1 MSNKNKKYFWL
12 KLDKNFFKSHDI
24 EIVEAMPNG
33 KDYILFYLKLLCES
47 ISHEGCLRF
56 SDEIPYNDEMLATI
70 TRTNIDIVRSAV
82 KVFSQLKMMEVL
94 DDGTIFMRQVEK
106 MIGSE
111 TGWAEVKRKQRGQL
125 EDKSGQCPI
134 EKEKDI
140 DKDIDKEK
148 DNRFKKPTIE
158 EIQAYCNERNNN
170 VDANMFFDFYES
182 KGWKVGKNSMKDW
195 KACVRTWEKTKGNLN
210 TKKQVKL
217 PSWYGDYLKD
227 LDEKLNNGKLSEN
240 TMSYAEIDEAM
251 KIFGGNENE

>member
-24 EIVEAMPNG
+24 EIVESMPNG

-140 DKDIDKEK
+140 EKDKDK

-195 KACVRTWEKTKGNLN
+195 KACVRTWERTKGNPS
-210 TKKQVKL
+210 TKKQAKL
-217 PSWYGDYLKD
+217 PSWYDEYLKD
-227 LDEKLNNGKLSEN
+227 LDEKLINGKLSEN
-240 TMSYAEIDEAM
+240 TISYAEIDEAM